1 MTSALDVCQVS
12 PIECF
17 GEDKPVNAIVSSS
30 WIVKKIGQNA
40 HKNGIG
46 MTSTIKVT
54 FSLWVKPTET
64 SSEKG
69 EVVSIARPRV
79 MCAHLVR

>member
-54 FSLWVKPTET
+54 FSLWVNRLKFP
-64 SSEKG
+64 
-69 EVVSIARPRV
+69 ARMGRWS
-79 MCAHLVR
+79 LLRGLE